1 MAKSGVKRKNYIQ
14 KIEGK
19 YEKYLEK
26 QRKPMKNYKAEK
38 KSKIVTSLSYCECF
52 MIATVVPCYEVV
64 LIFHLKV

>member
-1 MAKSGVKRKNYIQ
+1 MAKSGVERKNYIQ

-38 KSKIVTSLSYCECF
+38 NPKSLLVFLIVN
-52 MIATVVPCYEVV
+52 V
-64 LIFHLKV
+64 L